1 MAQTYEVKRGD
12 TLSAIARRL
21 GVPISQ
27 ITGYRSGDPNLIY
40 PGEKLTIGEPTP
52 ELGGLGGT
60 LKEGGGV
67 AGAETKELPTFQADK
82 ISTFQNLLKRISERY
97 ARESTATGLPSAMG
111 TLGVSPE
118 QISGRSLAGIVDFVK
133 GQVTPGISDIYK
145 STIDLLESSRTSA
158 ERQLNILISQNALTQ
173 LSDSQLAKLSNMSGM
188 DFEYLMGIK
197 KAQEAKAKEPKS
209 FAYVEEGGRKIRLGF
224 DEMGSIVSKTD
235 IGAVSAKTFSW
246 ANMTPSTKQDI
257 VAWLTKQEGYDLS
270 WLKKLDEDPNFAT
283 FIVSKYY
290 QQLSEW

>member
-1 MAQTYEVKRGD
+1 MAQTYEVKQGD
-12 TLSAIARRL
+12 TLTAIARRL
-21 GVPISQ
+21 GVPINQ

-67 AGAETKELPTFQADK
+67 AEAETKELPSFQADK

-145 STIDLLESSRTSA
+145 STIDLLESSRTS
-158 ERQLNILISQNALTQ
+158 EI
-173 LSDSQLAKLSNMSGM
+173 
-188 DFEYLMGIK
+188 
-197 KAQEAKAKEPKS
+197 
-209 FAYVEEGGRKIRLGF
+209 GRAH
-224 DEMGSIVSKTD
+224 V
-235 IGAVSAKTFSW
+235 
-246 ANMTPSTKQDI
+246 
-257 VAWLTKQEGYDLS
+257 
-270 WLKKLDEDPNFAT
+270 
-283 FIVSKYY
+283 
-290 QQLSEW
+290 